1 MLLLGMKESDRI
13 SLTPE
18 REANRIHQVLTFVRE
33 CCPLPC
39 PPLNV
44 SAHIQHQVLH
54 VALPGAEEVAS
65 VISIAGVQ
73 TVLVAGYRDQEVGGN
88 TTTPAQ
94 KDHISI
100 LFIPSWPSV

>member
-54 VALPGAEEVAS
+54 VALPGAEEVA
-65 VISIAGVQ
+65 GV
-73 TVLVAGYRDQEVGGN
+73 VVRVGGLR
-88 TTTPAQ
+88 PVVA
-94 KDHISI
+94 
-100 LFIPSWPSV
+100 V